1 MRANGLSISSRTR
14 LEQWVSHYNQ
24 GRPHASLGPGIPEPD
39 RAFLMTGSQYG
50 HQLVQNCKVA
60 GRFSSDCI
68 TSTAA
73 KERRVKDKLLR
84 RRRPLI
90 TSPLEWQMM
99 AAPVLHPV
107 IPVLAERGG
116 TRLQTPRPT
125 VLVDTR
131 EQNPLNLSR
140 FSGWFAGI
148 EKKALKLGDYSIAG
162 LEDVCVVE
170 RKDLSDLVH
179 SCTADRTAFINRL
192 RLMARYPHRLL
203 VITSTLSQIKSPYAH
218 ARVDPNRITQFLV
231 ATLAGLQVPFV
242 CSETHEL
249 GEELV
254 GSYLYQVHL
263 YHWLESN
270 DHGRF
275 LADDDI

>member
-1 MRANGLSISSRTR
+1 MKNG
-14 LEQWVSHYNQ
+14 
-24 GRPHASLGPGIPEPD
+24 
-39 RAFLMTGSQYG
+39 
-50 HQLVQNCKVA
+50 
-60 GRFSSDCI
+60 
-68 TSTAA
+68 
-73 KERRVKDKLLR
+73 LLR
-84 RRRPLI
+84 RRRHLI
-90 TSPLEWQMM
+90 MSPLEWQMT
-99 AAPVLHPV
+99 AAPVPHPI
-107 IPVLAERGG
+107 IPMVAERGG
-116 TRLQTPRPT
+116 TQIKAPKAVL
-125 VLVDTR
+125 LVDTR
-131 EQNPLNLSR
+131 EQNPLNFSR
-140 FSGWFAGI
+140 FRGWFSGI

-179 SCTADRTAFINRL
+179 SCTADRSAFINRL

-203 VITSTLSQIKSPYAH
+203 VITTTLSQIKSPYAH
-218 ARVDPNRITQFLV
+218 ANVDPNRITQFLV

-270 DHGRF
+270 DYGRF
-275 LADDDI
+275 LTDDDI